1 MQSHGCALLPPLLLL
16 LAQLVLDHRL
26 HRTDADVDVAG
37 YFVTTSSKL
46 FVHGPL
52 RRDFESRHDMLLG
65 NHFLWISSTS

>member
-1 MQSHGCALLPPLLLL
+1 VLRQLLTGCALLPPLLLL

-46 FVHGPL
+46 SAKGQIQNP
-52 RRDFESRHDMLLG
+52 D
-65 NHFLWISSTS
+65 